1 MMIAPSAKS
10 QNIEKKTLVLSV
22 TQSFFY
28 MIEIISLKQ
37 FYTND
42 VFYWQI
48 YSIVCKYI
56 LASFD
61 EMCLI
66 NLNA

>member
-10 QNIEKKTLVLSV
+10 QTIEKKTLVLSV

-28 MIEIISLKQ
+28 MIKIISLKQ
-37 FYTND
+37 FCTND
-42 VFYWQI
+42 VFYRQI

-56 LASFD
+56 LASCD

>member
-1 MMIAPSAKS
+1 MMITPSAKS
-10 QNIEKKTLVLSV
+10 QNIEKITLVPNV
-22 TQSFFY
+22 THSFFY

-42 VFYWQI
+42 VFYRQI
-48 YSIVCKYI
+48 YLIMCKYI
-56 LASFD
+56 LASCD

>member
-22 TQSFFY
+22 TQSIFY
-28 MIEIISLKQ
+28 MIQIISLKQ

-42 VFYWQI
+42 VFYRQI
-48 YSIVCKYI
+48 YLIVYKYI
-56 LASFD
+56 LALCGSD
-61 EMCLI
+61 VP
-66 NLNA
+66 N